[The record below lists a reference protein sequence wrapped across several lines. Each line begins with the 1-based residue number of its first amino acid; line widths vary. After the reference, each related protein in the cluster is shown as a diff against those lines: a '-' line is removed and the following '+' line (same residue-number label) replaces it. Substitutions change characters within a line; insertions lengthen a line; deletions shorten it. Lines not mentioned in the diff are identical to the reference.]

1 MMIDQAV
8 RNVVTTHGSMVSSRL
23 RDIHMNNSTIRKAT
37 STALSGIRLLKEIC
51 TEVLKTILLKSLGQ
65 QPEMIKY
72 VAS

>member
-8 RNVVTTHGSMVSSRL
+8 RNVVTTHESMVSSRETF
-23 RDIHMNNSTIRKAT
+23 RHMNSSTIRKGT